1 EIGEERV
8 HPGRRY
14 PPAVT
19 SPWWVGAVLGV
30 LRRPRL
36 WPTAL
41 AQAVRLARPGW
52 WRRPPFL
59 PLPDPDYVRF
69 RLQTAYGPH
78 GRAEG
83 GDLVAYLNWCRE
95 FNRG

>member
-1 EIGEERV
+1 VAGAGWWARA
-8 HPGRRY
+8 
-14 PPAVT
+14 AV
-19 SPWWVGAVLGV
+19 AV

-36 WPTAL
+36 WPTAV

-69 RLQTAYGPH
+69 RLQTAYGPN
-78 GRAEG
+78 GMPAG
-83 GDLVAYLNWCRE
+83 DDLVAYLNWCRE
-95 FNRG
+95 FKA